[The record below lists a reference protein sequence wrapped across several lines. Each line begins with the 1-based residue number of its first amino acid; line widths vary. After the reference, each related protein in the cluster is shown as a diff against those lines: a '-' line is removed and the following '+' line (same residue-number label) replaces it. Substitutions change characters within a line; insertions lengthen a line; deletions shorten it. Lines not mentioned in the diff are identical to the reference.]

1 MPDPTHM
8 SHIEQSE
15 ALKRLLAAQRPTPR
29 WLSRLRRALR
39 PALAIASS
47 IAAPIGLAILILLGV
62 HSCATKAAA
71 ANAQPLD
78 IDRLLPA
85 LVKVESNGNPRAV
98 GDRGKALGQLQIWS
112 VVIQDVNRAY
122 GKAYVHADAFCPA
135 KSEAICRA
143 YLAIYCTPKRLGRQP
158 TMEDAARIW
167 NGGPNG
173 HKKTATLS
181 YWQKVARAL

>member
-1 MPDPTHM
+1 MPNPDHVPH
-8 SHIEQSE
+8 HEQSE

-29 WLSRLRRALR
+29 WLYRLRRALR
-39 PALAIASS
+39 PALAIAAS
-47 IAAPIGLAILILLGV
+47 IATPIGLAILILLGV
-62 HSCATKAAA
+62 HSCATSAAA
-71 ANAQPLD
+71 AQPLD
-78 IDRLLPA
+78 LDRLIPA
-85 LVKVESNGNPRAV
+85 LVKVESNGNASAV

-112 VVIQDVNRAY
+112 VVVQDVNRAY
-122 GKAYVHADAFCPA
+122 GNAYVHADAFCPA

-173 HKKTATLS
+173 HRKKTTIK
-181 YWQKVARAL
+181 YWHKVAAAL